1 MAKFKRAR
9 KVIHGWQKSLP
20 NLAKLIVK
28 TELII
33 QLMDFIEESRDLTIQ
48 EWNFKN
54 VLVQHLQG
62 LLSNQ
67 RAYWKQRGQ
76 IKWASFGDAGTKF
89 FMLMPLP
96 NIVTTIS
103 CLCLVTMAR
112 WLSLIKTKKRC
123 CFKPLKID

>member
-9 KVIHGWQKSLP
+9 KVINGWQKSLP

-48 EWNFKN
+48 EWNFKHS
-54 VLVQHLQG
+54 LVQHLQS

-76 IKWASFGDAGTKF
+76 IKWASLGDAGTKF
-89 FMLMPLP
+89 FHANATSKHRHN
-96 NIVTTIS
+96 NI
-103 CLCLVTMAR
+103 
-112 WLSLIKTKKRC
+112 LSLSCDNGSVAVSHKDKEEVLFQA
-123 CFKPLKID
+123 FKN